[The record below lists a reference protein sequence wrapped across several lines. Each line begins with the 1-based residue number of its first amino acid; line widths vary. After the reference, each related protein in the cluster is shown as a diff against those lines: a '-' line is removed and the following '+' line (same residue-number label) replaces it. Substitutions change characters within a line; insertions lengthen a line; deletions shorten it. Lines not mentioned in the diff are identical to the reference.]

1 VDPKRWERVEEIFGA
16 ALEQPL
22 AARPHTVAEACGD
35 DEELRDEVLSLLE
48 SADSAGDYFSELA
61 SRAGVAPA
69 AEIDPDRFV
78 GRTIGRY
85 RLVRPLGRG
94 GMGIVFLAARDDRQF
109 EKEVALKL
117 LPIGLGAGEGLQR
130 FLRER
135 QILARLEHPGIARLL
150 DGGVT
155 DDGTPYYVMEYVD
168 GAPIDRY
175 CDDRHLAI
183 QARLDLFLQVCD
195 AVEHAHRHLVVH
207 RDLKPGNILVGEDGS
222 VKLLDFGIARVLDDG
237 DADGESTLTRR
248 MRPMT
253 LAWASPEQV
262 RGEPITTA
270 SDVYALGI
278 LLYRLLTGL
287 HPYRRDFTSPSDA
300 ERVICEE
307 EPTQPSARLD
317 AADAAEGNAIGEAR
331 GSSVQ
336 RLRSD
341 LAGDL
346 DAIVLMALRKEAER
360 RYASVSHLADDLRRY
375 RKGLPVHAHRDS
387 IGYRVSRFVRRNR
400 LAVAATVAVLTM
412 LLAFVALAIRY
423 GVSTA
428 AHGRALAA
436 EAANTQDVMDFLMGL
451 FQTADPVQG
460 FGDTVRARALLD
472 EGAARLAAT
481 DARPDVRAR
490 MMNSLARVYYNLG
503 LFDDAVAL
511 HRDALAVQR
520 DLYGDAHPEIAET
533 LTLLADALHGMREF
547 EQAEPVYHDAIAV
560 HRRIGT
566 DPLEV
571 AVTLQGLA
579 RVERELDRADSARA
593 LLGEVLAIRRDAL
606 GDEHFQTAWAELDV
620 AYALRGEGKLDSAK
634 ALYEA
639 VIPKL
644 EAHGDSGMR
653 LLPSA
658 VNNLAYLH
666 MRQDDLPGAEALYR
680 EAIALEREWGT
691 MANVLLLYN
700 NLAGVLDRMG
710 DTAGTEATLRDGIRE
725 AERYWPEGD
734 AQVGFKYGGLGA
746 WYVSRGLPD
755 SAEAPL
761 RRALSEFAAAFGDG
775 HSRTTYAKVQLAT
788 CLTRQRRYAEA
799 EAYLVQA
806 FAWLRDN
813 RGMGNSY
820 TREVGVQLVALYD
833 AWNRPARAAAYRR
846 ILSEAPAGG

>member
-1 VDPKRWERVEEIFGA
+1 MDPKRWQRVEEIFGA
-16 ALEQPL
+16 ALEQPP
-22 AARPHTVAEACGD
+22 ADRAHTVTEACGD
-35 DEELRDEVLSLLE
+35 DEELRHEVLSLLE

-61 SRAGVAPA
+61 SRAGVSPA
-69 AEIDPDRFV
+69 AALDANRF
-78 GRTIGRY
+78 IGRSVGSY
-85 RLVRPLGRG
+85 RIVRPLGTG
-94 GMGIVFLAARDDRQF
+94 GMGMVFLAARDDRQF

-117 LPIGLGAGEGLQR
+117 LPMGLGTGEGLQR

-155 DDGTPYYVMEYVD
+155 DDGTPYYVMEYVE
-168 GAPIDRY
+168 GAPIDEF
-175 CDDRHLAI
+175 CDEHRLPLR
-183 QARLDLFLQVCD
+183 ARLDLFLAVCD
-195 AVEHAHRHLVVH
+195 AVEHAHRNLVVH
-207 RDLKPGNILVGEDGS
+207 RDLKPGNILVCVDGS
-222 VKLLDFGIARVLDDG
+222 VKLLDFGIARVLDESG
-237 DADGESTLTRR
+237 ADGESTLTRR
-248 MRPMT
+248 ARPMT

-262 RGEPITTA
+262 RGESITTA

-278 LLYRLLTGL
+278 LLYRLLTGF
-287 HPYRRDFTSPSDA
+287 HPYRREFTSPSDA
-300 ERVICEE
+300 EHVICEE
-307 EPTQPSARLD
+307 EPTQPSARLA
-317 AADAAEGNAIGEAR
+317 AADTVEGNVIGEAR
-331 GSSVQ
+331 GASLQTLSG
-336 RLRSD
+336 D

-346 DAIVLMALRKEAER
+346 DAIVLMALRKDPAR
-360 RYASVSHLADDLRRY
+360 RYASVSHFTEDIRRY
-375 RKGLPVHAHRDS
+375 RKGLPVQAHQDS
-387 IGYRVSRFVRRNR
+387 LGYRLSRFVRRNR
-400 LAVAATVAVLTM
+400 LAVGAAVAVLTI
-412 LLAFVALAIRY
+412 LAAFVALAVRY

-436 EAANTQDVMDFLMGL
+436 EAATTQEVADFLLGL
-451 FQTADPVQG
+451 FETADPVQG

-481 DARPDVRAR
+481 DVRPDVRAR

-520 DLYGDAHPEIAET
+520 DLYGDAHLDIAET

-547 EQAEPVYHDAIAV
+547 EAAEPVYRDALAV
-560 HRRIGT
+560 YRRIGT

-606 GDEHFQTAWAELDV
+606 GDEHFQTVWAELDV

-634 ALYEA
+634 ALYET

-644 EAHGDSGMR
+644 RAQGDSGAR

-666 MRQDDLPGAEALYR
+666 MRQGDLPGAEAKYR
-680 EAIALEREWGT
+680 EAIVLEREWGT

-710 DTAGTEATLRDGIRE
+710 DTAATEATLRDGIRE

-734 AQVGFKYGGLGA
+734 AQVGFRYGGLGV
-746 WYVSRGLPD
+746 WYLSRGLPD

-761 RRALSEFAAAFGDG
+761 RQALSEFTAAFGDG
-775 HSRTTYAKVQLAT
+775 HSRTTYARVQLAT
-788 CLTRQRRYAEA
+788 CLSEQERYVEA
-799 EAYLVQA
+799 EPYLVQA
-806 FAWLRDN
+806 FEWLRAN
-813 RGMGNSY
+813 RGMENSY
-820 TREVGVQLVALYD
+820 TREVGAQLVALYET
-833 AWNRPARAAAYRR
+833 WNRPARAAAYRR
-846 ILSEAPAGG
+846 ILERTTAGG

>member
-1 VDPKRWERVEEIFGA
+1 MDPKRWQRVEEIFGA
-16 ALEQPL
+16 ALEQPP
-22 AARPHTVAEACGD
+22 AARAHAVAEACGD
-35 DEELRDEVLSLLE
+35 DDELRREVLSLIE
-48 SADSAGDYFSELA
+48 SADSAGDYFSQLA

-69 AEIDPDRFV
+69 AAIDANRFV
-78 GRTIGRY
+78 GRTVGSY
-85 RLVRPLGRG
+85 RIVRPLGTG
-94 GMGIVFLAARDDRQF
+94 GMGMVFLAARDDRQF
-109 EKEVALKL
+109 EKDVALKL
-117 LPIGLGAGEGLQR
+117 LPMGLGSGEGLQR

-175 CDDRHLAI
+175 CDDRHLTI
-183 QARLDLFLQVCD
+183 QARLDLFLRVCD

-237 DADGESTLTRR
+237 DADGESTFTRR
-248 MRPMT
+248 TRPMT

-307 EPTQPSARLD
+307 EPTHPSARL
-317 AADAAEGNAIGEAR
+317 AATPAAEGNAIGGAR
-331 GSSVQ
+331 GASLE
-336 RLRSD
+336 RLSGD

-346 DAIVLMALRKEAER
+346 DAIVLMALRKEPAR
-360 RYASVSHLADDLRRY
+360 RYASVSHLADDIRRY

-387 IGYRVSRFVRRNR
+387 LGYRLSRFVRRNR
-400 LAVAATVAVLTM
+400 LALGAAAAVVTM
-412 LLAFVALAIRY
+412 LIVLVALSIRF

-436 EAANTQDVMDFLMGL
+436 EAATTQEVADFLVGL
-451 FQTADPVQG
+451 FETADPVQG
-460 FGDTVRARALLD
+460 FGDTVRARVLLD
-472 EGAARLAAT
+472 EGAARLASS
-481 DARPDVRAR
+481 DVRPDVRAR
-490 MMNSLARVYYNLG
+490 MVNSLARVYYNLG

-520 DLYGDAHPEIAET
+520 DLYGEAHPEIAET

-547 EQAEPVYHDAIAV
+547 EQAEPVYRDALAV

-566 DPLEV
+566 DPLEAAV
-571 AVTLQGLA
+571 ALQGLA

-606 GDEHFQTAWAELDV
+606 GADHFQTVWAELDV
-620 AYALRGEGKLDSAK
+620 AYALRGEGELDSAR

-691 MANVLLLYN
+691 TANVLLLYN

-710 DTAGTEATLRDGIRE
+710 DTAATEATLRDGIRE

-734 AQVGFKYGGLGA
+734 AQVGFKYGGLGV
-746 WYVSRGLPD
+746 WYLSRGLPD

-761 RRALSEFAAAFGDG
+761 RRALREFAAAFGDD
-775 HSRTTYAKVQLAT
+775 HSRTTYASVQLAS
-788 CLTRQRRYAEA
+788 CLAQQERYAEA
-799 EAYLVQA
+799 EPYLVQA
-806 FAWLRDN
+806 FEWLRDN
-813 RGMGNSY
+813 RGMGNPY
-820 TREVGVQLVALYD
+820 TREVGTQLVALYETL
-833 AWNRPARAAAYRR
+833 NRPGLAAVYRR
-846 ILSEAPAGG
+846 ILADTAAGS